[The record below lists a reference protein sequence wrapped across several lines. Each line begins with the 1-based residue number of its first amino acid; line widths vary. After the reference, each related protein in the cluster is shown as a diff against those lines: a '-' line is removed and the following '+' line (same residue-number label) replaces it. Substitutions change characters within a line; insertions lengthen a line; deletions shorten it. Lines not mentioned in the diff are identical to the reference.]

1 MGTKYSSNSASGYNS
16 TPPVDDGTVS
26 EANKVKWSTIKTKLA
41 DPVKT
46 LADTINS
53 ELATH
58 FDNGPN
64 AYTANQTLDATHFNK
79 VIQVSGAAVT
89 LTLTDA
95 ATLTAGWYCD
105 IVSTDTTNNVTL
117 GRATAS
123 DMINETSADVT
134 ILPLQQLRV
143 VVNAAANGFLV
154 STQGRHA
161 KTYASAEAHTRSGI
175 DTHSAQV
182 RWARGTDI
190 GDADVDVSNILTVPT
205 DGNTFDFSGTQ
216 QVDEIATLGVGT
228 TIRLIHTS
236 ARQLTHH
243 ATNLIILGG
252 ANKTTASGDISEW
265 YEYATGDWRMTNYQS
280 ASGTLNTQTFTA
292 SGTWTKPSFPAT
304 SKVLIQLWGAGASG
318 GKAHAVRSGG
328 GGGGGGYHDRWVT
341 LSDLGATETVTIGAG
356 GAAVATDD
364 TDGNAGGNTT
374 FGSHLTAYGGGF
386 GDGGTAGGTGSGGG
400 GGGGTGGL
408 GGNGASGAPGSGG
421 AGGIGEFSS
430 TDTREVGGEGGDGI
444 SGGDAAPGGAGFFGG
459 GGGGGARQTTG
470 SGAVSAAGGDST
482 WGGGGGGGGAI
493 DTAGGT
499 GGSSTYG
506 GAGGA
511 GAFDGNNA
519 TAGTQPGGGG
529 GGSETGTSGAGA
541 DGQAIIT
548 VFG

>member
-64 AYTANQTLDATHFNK
+64 AYTANQTLGATHYNQ
-79 VIQVSGAAVT
+79 VVQVSGSGVT
-89 LTLTDA
+89 LTLSDA
-95 ATLTAGWYCD
+95 ATLTAGWFCE
-105 IVSTDTTNNVTL
+105 IISTDSSNNVTL

-216 QVDEIATLGVGT
+216 QVDGIATLGVGT
-228 TIRLIHTS
+228 TIRLVHTS

-243 ATNLIILGG
+243 ATNFILLSA
-252 ANKTTASGDISEW
+252 ANITTASGDVSEW
-265 YEYATGDWRMTNYQS
+265 YEYATGDWRMTNWS
-280 ASGTLNTQTFTA
+280 PASGVPLVNLGTDVQTFTS
-292 SGTWTKPSFPAT
+292 SGTWTKPSGYPSTAQ
-304 SKVLIQLWGAGASG
+304 VRIQAWGG
-318 GKAHAVRSGG
+318 GGGGGGGGTPLGTYTSGG
-328 GGGGGGYHDRWVT
+328 GGGGGYAECYKS

-356 GAAVATDD
+356 GAAGGLV
-364 TDGNAGGNTT
+364 GNGGAGGNTT
-374 FGSHLTAYGGGF
+374 FGSVLTAYGG
-386 GDGGTAGGTGSGGG
+386 
-400 GGGGTGGL
+400 TGGIGNTGAN
-408 GGNGASGAPGSGG
+408 GGNGGSELSAGGG
-421 AGGIGEFSS
+421 ATGGIKTTSHATTPSS
-430 TDTREVGGEGGDGI
+430 HWR
-444 SGGDAAPGGAGFFGG
+444 
-459 GGGGGARQTTG
+459 GGGGGA
-470 SGAVSAAGGDST
+470 GGDTADTAGINASSSFY
-482 WGGGGGGGGAI
+482 GGGGGAGENK
-493 DTAGGT
+493 DGTNGSAGT
-499 GGSSTYG
+499 SKFG
-506 GAGGA
+506 GAGGTPSA
-511 GAFDGNNA
+511 N
-519 TAGTQPGGGG
+519 GTQPGGGG
-529 GGSETGTSGAGA
+529 GGSYSGTGGAGA
-541 DGQAIIT
+541 AGQVIVT